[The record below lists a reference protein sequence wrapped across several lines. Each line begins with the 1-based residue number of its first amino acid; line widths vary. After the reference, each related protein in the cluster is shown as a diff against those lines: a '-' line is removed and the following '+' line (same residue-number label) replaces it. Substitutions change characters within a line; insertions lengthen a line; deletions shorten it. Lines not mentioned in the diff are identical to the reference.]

1 MKLTFIKPEKE
12 FTMEELFQ
20 IQPTIVN
27 NTKFTFDASK
37 LIEEKLKSMDV
48 PEPVIDFTEEAFYK
62 MMSLVDGI
70 DKEIAWHGVVETIN
84 EEKREYLVTDILVY
98 PQRVAAT
105 TVDAIEDKYGLW
117 MNEIDDETFNKV
129 RLQGHSHVNMGV
141 FASSTDEKYY
151 DNLTDH
157 LTDFYIVIIANKRR
171 EFFLRLYDGKNNL
184 IFNELK
190 PTLEGK
196 ALGYSE
202 WASEA
207 IKENIQTATT
217 YTTPNYSYY
226 GGSFGGIGG
235 YSKSKDT
242 KKETKEVGKR
252 SQELY
257 YFDNHSQ
264 TIVNQY
270 KQSARLVGRGFKS
283 INAIQYVN
291 TFKSMWGINAFDE
304 MGNTDT
310 TVPSVIG
317 ILDERYMLDVLHHA
331 LNIGVGNKVVTKLI
345 NFEKNNGFETDS
357 SIIIDLF
364 NEEVREI
371 EPEDVFAMDQGTPY
385 GIIEIFRLEKEE
397 FNNESK

>member
-37 LIEEKLKSMDV
+37 LIEEKLKTINA

-117 MNEIDDETFNKV
+117 MNKIDDETFNKV

-196 ALGYSE
+196 TLGYSE

-207 IKENIQTATT
+207 IKENIQTTLPSYAS
-217 YTTPNYSYY
+217 NYSYW
-226 GGSFGGIGG
+226 G
-235 YSKSKDT
+235 YQKGKDTKKET

-257 YFDNHSQ
+257 YYDSFSQ
-264 TIVNQY
+264 SIVEQY

-283 INAIQYVN
+283 LNAIQYVN
-291 TFKSMWGINAFDE
+291 TFKSMWGINAFDIDGVQNNE
-304 MGNTDT
+304 A
-310 TVPSVIG
+310 PSVIG

-364 NEEVREI
+364 NEDVRLI
-371 EPEDVFAMDQGTPY
+371 EPEDVFEMDQGTAF